1 MSEKIGDMNSHCGEC
16 DLIDWCS
23 EPYGSPYLCT
33 DGRFEDV
40 EVAKYITLAET
51 SAVDLDT
58 SKITPEIN
66 RDDFDCASD
75 YEDAVDTAVLN
86 VYKVLVA
93 DDVEKR
99 LEEVPN
105 DFV

>member
-1 MSEKIGDMNSHCGEC
+1 MSKKIGDMNSHCGEC

-40 EVAKYITLAET
+40 EVSKYIILAET
-51 SAVDLDT
+51 STVKLDM
-58 SKITPEIN
+58 SNIDTPEIN
-66 RDDFDCASD
+66 RDDFDCISD
-75 YEDAVDTAVLN
+75 YEDAVDTAVSN

-99 LEEVPN
+99 LKIV
-105 DFV
+105 DI